1 MNYMTSLL
9 KSKAFSVI
17 KSFLMTDARSD
28 NCPTIGP
35 SMNSFVATSSLQQ
48 EDVEEEAE
56 VATEEVANDRAGDDG
71 LTDDGKSQQ

>member
-17 KSFLMTDARSD
+17 KSFLMTDARPD
-28 NCPTIGP
+28 NFPTIGP

-48 EDVEEEAE
+48 GDVAEEAE
-56 VATEEVANDRAGDDG
+56 VAVEEVADDAAGDDG
-71 LTDDGKSQQ
+71 LADDGKS